1 MDNKDSV
8 KTNYYRIS
16 EFDVFGQENSF
27 FVELYT
33 QDETG
38 YVTQRTNTYENTTIE
53 ELKKR
58 IQKAE
63 NKGNI
68 FKEITQEQA
77 SQFESIIFK
86 QYERERLLH
95 AVDEEVASFVKDI
108 KSSDVKPAD
117 KPTLIMLCGQA
128 GAGKSN
134 MSKEYEKRFEG
145 NFVTIDTDY
154 FKLKHPDFSDIVKM
168 DGDSWVQKVHEFSSL
183 CSKAV
188 QLELSK
194 SKYNVIIDATL
205 ASADKAE
212 KIMQAYKNNGY
223 NIEIAV
229 TATKP
234 KVSEISVAHR
244 YMKQKVGS
252 QSKYARFV
260 PVDIQK
266 DIITKIP
273 TSLDTIY
280 EKGIADKIV
289 VKERAWDGTEANVL
303 FDSSTT
309 KDIKPGEKLKEFYNE
324 PLNAE
329 ENKFM
334 KSTFETMQKN
344 IDKYDKQNTHNS
356 EKDWF
361 ADVVKG
367 YVKDKDLFIGA
378 EIPTKKE
385 DKFAVCG
392 EDLKGNFRLCFKN
405 KKGENKRITTQMQ
418 EGKTPFDSLN
428 ELLKQVDKAEIGD
441 NTYKLVVNFE
451 LTPEQEK
458 MLTEK
463 YDFITQVQQDVEM
476 SEQADKKVAQD
487 KKTMTAEQMQK
498 PPKPVKQK
506 AMTK

>member
-1 MDNKDSV
+1 MDNKDRA
-8 KTNYYRIS
+8 TTYYLIS
-16 EFDVFGQENSF
+16 KFDVFGDKDTYT
-27 FVELYT
+27 VDLYT
-33 QDETG
+33 EDEKG
-38 YVTQRTNTYENTTIE
+38 YITHKSKDYTKTSAEALKQRIE
-53 ELKKR
+53 
-58 IQKAE
+58 KAGKQ
-63 NKGNI
+63 NNI
-68 FKEITQEQA
+68 FKEITAEEAKQLDD
-77 SQFESIIFK
+77 IIFK
-86 QYERERLLH
+86 QYDEERLTK
-95 AVDEEVASFVKDI
+95 AADKVVKDFVQERKNDGI
-108 KSSDVKPAD
+108 TAVE

-134 MSKEYEKRFEG
+134 MAKEYEKRFEG
-145 NFVTIDTDY
+145 NFVTIDTDD
-154 FKLKHPDFSDIVKM
+154 FKLKHPDFADIVKM
-168 DGDSWVQKVHEFSSL
+168 DGDSWVQKVHEFSSK

-194 SKYNVIIDATL
+194 SKFNVIIDATL
-205 ASADKAE
+205 ANAEKAE
-212 KIMQAYKNNGY
+212 KIMQAYKDNGY

-252 QSKYARFV
+252 QSKYARYV

-273 TSLDTIY
+273 TSLDTLY

-289 VKERAWDGTEANVL
+289 VKERAWDGAEANIL
-303 FDSSTT
+303 FDSSTS
-309 KDIKPGEKLKEFYNE
+309 KDIKPGEKLKEFYSE
-324 PLNAE
+324 PLNTE
-329 ENKFM
+329 EHKFM
-334 KSTFETMQKN
+334 KSTFDTMQEN
-344 IDKYDKQNTHNS
+344 IDKYDKQKTHNS

-367 YVKDKDLFIGA
+367 YLKDKNLFIGA
-378 EIPTKKE
+378 DIPTKKE

-451 LTPEQEK
+451 LTPEQEN
-458 MLTEK
+458 MLTKK
-463 YDFITQVQQDVEM
+463 YDFITKVQQDVEM
-476 SEQADKKVAQD
+476 SEQVDKAAQD

-498 PPKPVKQK
+498 TPKPVKQK